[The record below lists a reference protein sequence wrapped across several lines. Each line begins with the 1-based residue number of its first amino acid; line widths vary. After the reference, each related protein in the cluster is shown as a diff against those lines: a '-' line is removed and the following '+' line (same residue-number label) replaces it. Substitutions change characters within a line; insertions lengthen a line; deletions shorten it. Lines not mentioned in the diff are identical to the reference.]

1 VKTEIQPSD
10 IEDGMIITVI
20 IELPDGMPTKNLKI
34 LHVHSDDDMKFVDN
48 FKIDANNV
56 SFDIDRLSEFV
67 FITANNGVLVGA
79 IVAIIVAMLAVCVV
93 IVIVVISKKKK
104 SDKADK

>member
-1 VKTEIQPSD
+1 
-10 IEDGMIITVI
+10 
-20 IELPDGMPTKNLKI
+20 MPTKNLRI
-34 LHVHSDDDMKFVDN
+34 LHVHSDDDMEFVDN
-48 FKIDANNV
+48 FKIDGNKV

-67 FITANNGVLVGA
+67 FITTNNGLLVGA
-79 IVAIIVAMLAVCVV
+79 IVAIIVAMLAVCAV